1 MTEFLIHSVIFVL
14 TEVPI
19 LERLRG
25 QARMEGLVIG
35 DWKEGKERVE
45 CARMPCLFGCP
56 ARNVTY
62 LAWAFYVLD
71 VFTTGKCSV
80 LGFRRK
86 LQTKERV
93 QEKYSNER
101 KIQTKKR

>member
-1 MTEFLIHSVIFVL
+1 
-14 TEVPI
+14 
-19 LERLRG
+19 
-25 QARMEGLVIG
+25 MEGG
-35 DWKEGKERVE
+35 KREGKGGKKE
-45 CARMPCLFGCP
+45 ARMPCLFGCP

-71 VFTTGKCSV
+71 VFATGKCSV